1 MKNLPRRSLT
11 NAFYAVRTDQIVEE
25 HENSLREL
33 SIGFINQSLF
43 IIVFTCAIS
52 LLYSFS

>member
-1 MKNLPRRSLT
+1 MT